1 MKNEYFEKI
10 NLPKIPNELI
20 SSIVEI
26 ETFRNFFPNKAFSHT
41 YASYEVP
48 DRLCTFL
55 RRYFEHD
62 ICVRYQVIK
71 NKLPVHID
79 KGTTEKINYIIDPGG
94 KEVKTRWWDNLSNP
108 KHIVCESILEKNEWY
123 YLNVSLPHDITEI
136 VSPRISITI
145 KNDNLTQK

>member
-79 KGTTEKINYIIDPGG
+79 KGTTEKINYIICYAIC
-94 KEVKTRWWDNLSNP
+94 LHS
-108 KHIVCESILEKNEWY
+108 
-123 YLNVSLPHDITEI
+123 
-136 VSPRISITI
+136 
-145 KNDNLTQK
+145 